1 MKVSL
6 RRITYFIL
14 IAIAVTFST
23 TAQAQNRAY
32 RATDRQIQTLLD
44 RIENRTDDFKRNLD
58 NSLDRSNIDG
68 TRQEDSINQIV
79 ANFETATDN
88 LKANFSSRRSSANDV
103 QEVLNRAMFIN
114 RFIRN
119 NRMSATSQNLWSQIR
134 TDLNTLAG
142 YYQVTS
148 TWNDTVTTQPY
159 QGGYTVNDVQI
170 RNLLDRLSLRSNSF
184 RQSFN
189 SWNNRYYRNNQIGT
203 GGDISQSVTEFLSAV
218 NNLHANYNNRNSSY
232 NIEQVLRPAVSIN
245 NFISTN
251 RTNNDVTSRWGLVR
265 SDLDTLASYY
275 RVSWDWNNPTYN
287 NGTYGNNGGYGNGG
301 GYGNSGFGGS
311 FDTRLT
317 GTYRLNTGLSDNVL
331 DVVDRSLS
339 NMSGDAT
346 QRERSRRRLERRLT
360 SPETISM
367 EKRGSQITISS
378 ANAPAVTLTADGTR
392 QTETSP
398 NGRTVTTSA
407 TVTNR
412 ELTINYEGDRMNDF
426 FVTFTPMGNGQLKV
440 TRRVYI
446 ENQNTTVTAS
456 SVYDKVSPTP
466 DFNTAVYP
474 TTTGGGSA
482 NGFLIP
488 NNTALVATLDS
499 PISTRTT
506 RDNNRFS
513 MTVTSPSQYRS
524 AVIEGT
530 VTGEGSGVVSG
541 KANLSLNFDTIRMPD
556 GRTYSFAGI
565 VNQVRDANGN
575 IINVD
580 NEGTVQDNSQTK
592 TTVTRAGIGA
602 ALGAIIGAIAG
613 GGKGAA
619 IGAVV
624 GSGAGAGTVILQ
636 GRDNLELA
644 TGSQFS
650 ITATRRRT

>member
-1 MKVSL
+1 
-6 RRITYFIL
+6 L

-44 RIENRTDDFKRNLD
+44 RIENRTDDFKREID
-58 NSLDRSNIDG
+58 SSLDRSNIDG
-68 TRQEDSINQIV
+68 TRQEDSINQII

-88 LKANFSSRRSSANDV
+88 LKNNFSFRRSTANDV
-103 QEVLNRAMFIN
+103 QQVMDRAMFIN
-114 RFIRN
+114 RFMRN

-148 TWNDTVTTQPY
+148 TWNDTVTTLPY
-159 QGGYTVNDVQI
+159 QGGYTVNDVQM
-170 RNLLDRLSLRSNSF
+170 RNLLNRITLRSDSF

-189 SWNNRYYRNNQIGT
+189 RWNNRFYRNNQT
-203 GGDISQSVTEFLSAV
+203 GSGSDVSQSVIEFLGALS
-218 NNLHANYNNRNSSY
+218 NLRSNYSNRNSSY
-232 NIEQVLRPAVSIN
+232 TIEQVLRPSVSIN
-245 NFISTN
+245 NFIASN
-251 RTNNDVTSRWGLVR
+251 RTNTDVTAKWDLVR
-265 SDLDTLASYY
+265 SDLNTLASYY
-275 RVSWDWNNPTYN
+275 RLSWDWNNPTYN
-287 NGTYGNNGGYGNGG
+287 TGTYGNNAGYGNNGGYGGG
-301 GYGNSGFGGS
+301 GGFGS

-331 DVVDRSLS
+331 DVVDRAIA
-339 NMSGDAT
+339 NMSLDAT

-360 SPETISM
+360 SPETISI
-367 EKRGSQITISS
+367 EKRGSQITIAS
-378 ANAPAVTLTADGTR
+378 AIAPSVTLNADGIR

-426 FVTFTPMGNGQLKV
+426 FVTFTPMRDGQLKV

-446 ENQNTTVTAS
+446 ENQNTTVTVS
-456 SVYDKVSPTP
+456 SVYDKISPTP

-474 TTTGGGSA
+474 TTTGVGST
-482 NGFLIP
+482 NGFIIP
-488 NNTALVATLDS
+488 NNTSLVATLDS
-499 PISTRTT
+499 TISTRTT

-513 MTVTSPSQYRS
+513 MTVTSPSQYRG

-541 KANLSLNFDTIRMPD
+541 KANLSLNFDTIRMTD

-565 VNQVRDANGN
+565 VNQARDANGN

-580 NEGTVQDNSQTK
+580 NEGTVQDSSQTK

-624 GSGAGAGTVILQ
+624 GGGAGAGTVILQ

-644 TGSQFS
+644 SGSQFS
-650 ITATRRRT
+650 ITATAPPNTVRQ